1 MDRVTVDDDTVW
13 RRAELG
19 DQICPRNTSSFLSRG
34 QQREALGLE
43 GLDGG
48 SSSDSST
55 YLPKP

>member
-1 MDRVTVDDDTVW
+1 MVDNDTVW
-13 RRAELG
+13 GRAELG
-19 DQICPRNTSSFLSRG
+19 DHICLRNNSFFLSRG